1 MGKAME
7 KMTPQ
12 QAWEFVRNRQTQ
24 HLIGLDFADYIHF
37 LLAGKEN
44 EVTMLTY
51 NLEEDKSIS
60 ETLKENLP
68 EIHEQSTGAKNILMQ
83 LYCGK
88 NFQLMMDDVNELSW
102 FVDSVSGDGI
112 SFAWGMENSD
122 TTEYQLQIC
131 IFIVK

>member
-1 MGKAME
+1 ME

-60 ETLKENLP
+60 ETLKDNLP
-68 EIHEQSTGAKNILMQ
+68 EIHEQSTGAKTFSCNSTA
-83 LYCGK
+83 
-88 NFQLMMDDVNELSW
+88 ER
-102 FVDSVSGDGI
+102 I
-112 SFAWGMENSD
+112 SN
-122 TTEYQLQIC
+122 
-131 IFIVK
+131 

>member
-1 MGKAME
+1 ME

-24 HLIGLDFADYIHF
+24 QLIGLDYSHYIHF

-51 NLEEDKSIS
+51 NLEEDKLIS
-60 ETLKENLP
+60 ETLKENLQ
-68 EIHEQSTGAKNILMQ
+68 ERKEQSAGAKNMLMQ

-88 NFQLMMDDVNELSW
+88 N
-102 FVDSVSGDGI
+102 
-112 SFAWGMENSD
+112 
-122 TTEYQLQIC
+122 
-131 IFIVK
+131 